1 MPGNNW
7 LAVGAPKFGKNL
19 SEGQFVLLRPG
30 AGSRASSQTVSEQQI
45 NAQIQIFAGSSHFTS
60 LEQLWWK
67 FLCSEMDFIAKKWF
81 FQQLVLLQTHSFPI
95 AGYTVQ

>member
-1 MPGNNW
+1 MVGLHHVGNPNQ
-7 LAVGAPKFGKNL
+7 AEQRINL
-19 SEGQFVLLRPG
+19 EQITWVYSITKRQHK
-30 AGSRASSQTVSEQQI
+30 EQQI

-95 AGYTVQ
+95 AGYAVQ